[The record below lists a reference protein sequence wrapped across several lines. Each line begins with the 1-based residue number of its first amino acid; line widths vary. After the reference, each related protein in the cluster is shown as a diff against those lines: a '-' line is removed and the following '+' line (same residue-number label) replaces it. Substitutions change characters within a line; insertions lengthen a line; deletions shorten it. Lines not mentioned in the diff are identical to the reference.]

1 MIKRFCLLLLGLFLT
16 VFPVGL
22 QAGDGATELKRI
34 GKEVAA
40 LKLGLG
46 DYYIGQILSGEQK
59 KIAERNVIH
68 KTINGTYKFQDG
80 DVFVVVGK
88 KTDMVIGVYK
98 QNIYASREDVK
109 KMVGEL
115 MMQFE
120 EPTTMAHDKLLYWA
134 FGKDGRISEDLFDQA
149 RDSGGEEVLATVKFS
164 SSLPISPDADPAKV
178 EKEDSVKD
186 QEISSIYVM
195 INSIPL
201 SKIFL
206 ALTKTTA
213 G

>member
-1 MIKRFCLLLLGLFLT
+1 MKCFYLLLLGLLLT

-22 QAGDGATELKRI
+22 QAEDGATEMKRI
-34 GKEVAA
+34 GEEVAA

-46 DYYIGQILSGEQK
+46 DYFIGQILDAEKREIAK
-59 KIAERNVIH
+59 KNVIH

-80 DVFVVVGK
+80 DVFVVASK
-88 KTDMVIGVYK
+88 KTDMVIGIYK
-98 QNIYASREDVK
+98 QNTEASRDDVK

-120 EPTTMAHDKLLYWA
+120 EPTTMAHDKLIYWA
-134 FGKDGRISEDLFDQA
+134 FGKDGRISEDLFDMA
-149 RDSGGEEVLATVKFS
+149 RESGGEDVLATIKFS
-164 SSLPISPDADPAKV
+164 SSLPIAQDSAPEKG
-178 EKEDSVKD
+178 EKEEAVKD
-186 QEISSIYVM
+186 DEISSIYVM

-201 SKIFL
+201 SKVFL
-206 ALTKTTA
+206 SLNKQTA

>member
-1 MIKRFCLLLLGLFLT
+1 MKCFYLLLLGLLFT
-16 VFPVGL
+16 IMPVGL
-22 QAGDGATELKRI
+22 QAGDGATEMKRI
-34 GKEVAA
+34 GEEVAA

-46 DYYIGQILSGEQK
+46 DYFIGQILDAEKRELAK
-59 KIAERNVIH
+59 KNVIH

-80 DVFVVVGK
+80 DVFVVAGQ
-88 KTDMVIGVYK
+88 KTDMVIGIYK
-98 QNIYASREDVK
+98 QNTEASRDDVK

-120 EPTTMAHDKLLYWA
+120 EPTTMAHDKMIYWA
-134 FGKDGRISEDLFDQA
+134 FGKDGRISEDLFDMA
-149 RDSGGEEVLATVKFS
+149 RNSGGEDVLATIKFS
-164 SSLPISPDADPAKV
+164 SSLPIV
-178 EKEDSVKD
+178 QDSVLEKGEKAGAVKD
-186 QEISSIYVM
+186 DEISSIYVM

-206 ALTKTTA
+206 SLNKQTA

>member
-1 MIKRFCLLLLGLFLT
+1 MKCAYLLLLGLLLT
-16 VFPVGL
+16 VIPVGL
-22 QAGDGATELKRI
+22 QAEDGATEMKRI
-34 GKEVAA
+34 GEEVAA

-46 DYYIGQILSGEQK
+46 DYFIGQILDAEKREIAK
-59 KIAERNVIH
+59 KNVIH

-80 DVFVVVGK
+80 DVFVVAGK
-88 KTDMVIGVYK
+88 KTDMVIGIYK
-98 QNIYASREDVK
+98 QNTEASRDDVK

-120 EPTTMAHDKLLYWA
+120 EPTTMAHDKLIYWA
-134 FGKDGRISEDLFDQA
+134 FGKDGRISEDLFDMA
-149 RDSGGEEVLATVKFS
+149 RESGGEDVLATIKFS
-164 SSLPISPDADPAKV
+164 SSLPIAQDSAPEKG
-178 EKEDSVKD
+178 EKEEAVKD
-186 QEISSIYVM
+186 DEISSIYVM

-206 ALTKTTA
+206 SLNKQTA

>member
-1 MIKRFCLLLLGLFLT
+1 MKCAYLLLLGLLLI
-16 VFPVGL
+16 VLPVGL
-22 QAGDGATELKRI
+22 QAGDGATEMKRI
-34 GKEVAA
+34 GEEVAA

-46 DYYIGQILSGEQK
+46 DYFIGQILDAEK
-59 KIAERNVIH
+59 KELAKKNVIH

-80 DVFVVVGK
+80 DVFVVAGK
-88 KTDMVIGVYK
+88 KTDMVIGIYK
-98 QNIYASREDVK
+98 QNTEASREDVK

-120 EPTTMAHDKLLYWA
+120 EPTTMAHDKLIYWA

-149 RDSGGEEVLATVKFS
+149 RGSGGEDVLATIKFS
-164 SSLPISPDADPAKV
+164 SSLPIAQDSAPEKGEKDDA
-178 EKEDSVKD
+178 VKD
-186 QEISSIYVM
+186 DEISSIYVM
-195 INSIPL
+195 INSLPL

-206 ALTKTTA
+206 SLNKQTA

>member
-1 MIKRFCLLLLGLFLT
+1 MKCFYLLLLGLLLT
-16 VFPVGL
+16 VIPVGL
-22 QAGDGATELKRI
+22 QAEDGATEMKRI
-34 GKEVAA
+34 GEEVAA

-46 DYYIGQILSGEQK
+46 DYFIGQILDAEKREIAK
-59 KIAERNVIH
+59 KNVIH

-80 DVFVVVGK
+80 DVFVVAGK
-88 KTDMVIGVYK
+88 KTDMVIGIYK
-98 QNIYASREDVK
+98 QNTEASRDDVK

-120 EPTTMAHDKLLYWA
+120 EPTTMAHAKLIYWA

-149 RDSGGEEVLATVKFS
+149 RGSGGEDVLATIKFS
-164 SSLPISPDADPAKV
+164 SSLSIAK
-178 EKEDSVKD
+178 DSVPEKGEKADAVKD
-186 QEISSIYVM
+186 DETSSIYVM

-206 ALTKTTA
+206 SLNKQTA